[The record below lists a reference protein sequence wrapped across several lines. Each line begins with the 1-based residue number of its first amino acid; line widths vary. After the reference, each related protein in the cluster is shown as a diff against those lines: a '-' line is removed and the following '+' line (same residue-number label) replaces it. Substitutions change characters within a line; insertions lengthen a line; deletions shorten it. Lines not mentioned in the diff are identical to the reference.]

1 MTKLIL
7 AISPDLN
14 LLNQISA
21 HLQEGGRF
29 QVFCVANG
37 KDALTL
43 AAIHPF
49 NLAIL
54 DAETNDLPFIPLTR
68 ELVGLLPE
76 LKLLIYPPQNNLH
89 HPVLHGVIANG
100 YLNKPFFGPEVNEKI
115 MHALNET
122 NPLKGPVTTENTL
135 TRLWVEQ
142 PVSGQHQVEQL
153 LASTSANTGIL
164 LLHRQVIAVS
174 GPLSDENSHNVISFL
189 TRYWTNIQS
198 GELFRYLKMEG
209 ETKTYLV
216 YATPLFKEA
225 VLALIYHANLP
236 LIDIR
241 NEVSLARKAFLNQL
255 SDSDLSVSNS
265 PVKTEVDIST
275 VPPPSTRSLSETTPL
290 SPIELDIPNEAD
302 SLDPET
308 EPSKDEEE
316 QTGLSDLELKNL
328 DALIT
333 EMPSPDP
340 EDEDETEPDLSPNLN
355 PLPIGGWLKITS
367 DDLPTNS
374 KVPPA
379 ALNQQTSGITRPL
392 TPPAES
398 PQEIRQTAFPAG
410 SSEPTQPVKSSEFPD
425 FDFTLPWEG
434 EEAQNTPAAD
444 LPFEAPPLPANEKI
458 QMFDEQPKPV
468 INNPAAVFFE
478 YQIMLLPRDPQQFI
492 THDLAEL
499 LNRQLPRLHESNGWQ
514 CTGLSIRPLY
524 MLWTAVLP
532 ADTCLH
538 EMVEEIKES
547 TDIQIFAGF
556 PALLLAHP
564 EGEFW
569 ARGYFSISGSKSL
582 SNRLINDYISLSRQV
597 FSRLVSD

>member
-7 AISPDLN
+7 AISPDLK
-14 LLNQISA
+14 LLDQISA

-29 QVFCVANG
+29 QVFCVASG

-54 DAETNDLPFIPLTR
+54 DAEINDLPFIPLTR

-115 MHALNET
+115 VHALNET
-122 NPLKGPVTTENTL
+122 GPTAGPLTTENTL
-135 TRLWVEQ
+135 TRLWVEN
-142 PVSGQHQVEQL
+142 PGSGQRQVEQL
-153 LASTSANTGIL
+153 LASTSANAGIL
-164 LLHRQVIAVS
+164 LFRRQVIAAS
-174 GPLSDENSHNVISFL
+174 GPLADEISHNVVSFL

-216 YATPLFKEA
+216 YAIPLYKEA
-225 VLALIYHANLP
+225 ALALIYHTDLP

-241 NEVSLARKAFLNQL
+241 NEVSLARKAFLSQFTN
-255 SDSDLSVSNS
+255 SDELGLDPSAEKTINNS
-265 PVKTEVDIST
+265 TDNLLQTS
-275 VPPPSTRSLSETTPL
+275 PL
-290 SPIELDIPNEAD
+290 SPVDLDLPD
-302 SLDPET
+302 QLDATDT
-308 EPSKDEEE
+308 EQEPLGDEEE
-316 QTGLSDLELKNL
+316 QAGLSDLELKNL

-333 EMPSPDP
+333 ELPSPDP
-340 EDEDETEPDLSPNLN
+340 EIEDETEPDTSTKLN
-355 PLPIGGWLKITS
+355 PLPVGNWFKILS
-367 DDLPTNS
+367 DEAPTNAE
-374 KVPPA
+374 VPPDVPI
-379 ALNQQTSGITRPL
+379 QHSFGVTQPL
-392 TPPAES
+392 QAHTDSAHPIGETAPLAEL
-398 PQEIRQTAFPAG
+398 P
-410 SSEPTQPVKSSEFPD
+410 EPTQPVQPPEFPD
-425 FDFTLPWEG
+425 FDFSLPWE
-434 EEAQNTPAAD
+434 EEDHQRTPAAD
-444 LPFEAPPLPANEKI
+444 LPFEAPPSLPANEEI
-458 QMFDEQPKPV
+458 QIINEQSEPV
-468 INNPAAVFFE
+468 INDPAAVFFE
-478 YQIMLLPRDPQQFI
+478 YQILLLPRDPQQFI

-499 LNRQLPRLHESNGWQ
+499 LNRQMPRLHESNGWQ
-514 CTGLSIRPLY
+514 CTSLSIRPLY

-532 ADTCLH
+532 ANICLH
-538 EMVEEIKES
+538 EMVEEIKER

-556 PALLLAHP
+556 PTLLMAHP

-597 FSRLVSD
+597 LSHLISD